1 MRWPTGSTGMQ
12 RSAQSIAFTTT
23 TFGGMLASLIGGLLY
38 DHLSVV
44 TTLYIALAIGIIG
57 AFIMILGI
65 RDKERQ
71 TDQKRS
77 DMI

>member
-1 MRWPTGSTGMQ
+1 
-12 RSAQSIAFTTT
+12 
-23 TFGGMLASLIGGLLY
+23 MLASLIGRLLY

-57 AFIMILGI
+57 SFIMILGI